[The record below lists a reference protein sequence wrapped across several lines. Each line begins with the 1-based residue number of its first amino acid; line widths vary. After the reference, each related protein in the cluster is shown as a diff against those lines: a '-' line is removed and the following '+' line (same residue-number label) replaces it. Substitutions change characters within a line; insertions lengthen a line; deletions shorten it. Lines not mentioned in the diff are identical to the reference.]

1 MSVGP
6 MTTDSFGPTSRYR
19 GLGTNRLTTASGRV
33 IVYVRRRF
41 VPPPD
46 RFQLLT
52 EHTVV
57 QGQRPDQIAAQYL
70 GDPEQSW
77 RLCDANGVVD
87 PSELTATPGRRVRI
101 TLPEGVSIAG
111 TL

>member
-1 MSVGP
+1 
-6 MTTDSFGPTSRYR
+6 MTTDPFGATSRYR
-19 GLGTNRLTTASGRV
+19 GLGTRRLTTASGRV
-33 IVYVRRRF
+33 IVYVARRF

-57 QGQRPDQIAAQYL
+57 QDQRPDQIAALYL

-87 PSELTATPGRRVRI
+87 PAELTSTPGRRVRI
-101 TLPEGVSIAG
+101 TFPEGVSVAG
-111 TL
+111 AL